1 MANIPVHKD
10 ALPPAAAARRLGI
23 GRTKLYELIGSGT
36 LRSFRIGK
44 ARRIRTEDIE
54 ALRQTDLAAAK
65 PDPERFS
72 CCCAMV
78 LTCATRVA
86 LTCQSSP
93 TDGCRAGT
101 RLGRSR
107 HEWRTGTSDFA
118 GPDAT

>member
-10 ALPPAAAARRLGI
+10 TLPPAAAARRLGI

-54 ALRQTDLAAAK
+54 ALRQTDLAASK

-72 CCCAMV
+72 CRCAIV
-78 LTCATRVA
+78 FFCASPVA
-86 LTCQSSP
+86 LSCQRSP
-93 TDGCRAGT
+93 LGDCRARASSG
-101 RLGRSR
+101 
-107 HEWRTGTSDFA
+107 ETSA
-118 GPDAT
+118 